1 MQDLERFND
10 DFEPAPVNENEGS
23 KEPVKEK
30 KPFRGFSYKTTNL
43 IEDQNGLNALFKT
56 YALNPETIG
65 SLRGMKRSEMNDL
78 NKIIMHYK
86 SWHLIHCPKLEY
98 YYFLE
103 KVQKMGKSQEVSA
116 HLNKLRNHHKGEEML
131 EEFKEIFGEEVK
143 VEEETP

>member
-10 DFEPAPVNENEGS
+10 DFEPAPANEGS

-30 KPFRGFSYKTTNL
+30 KPFRGFTYKSTNL

-56 YALNPETIG
+56 YTMKPETIG
-65 SLRGMKRSEMNDL
+65 NLRGMKRSEMNDL
-78 NKIIMHYK
+78 NKIIKEYK

-103 KVQKMGKSQEVSA
+103 KV
-116 HLNKLRNHHKGEEML
+116 
-131 EEFKEIFGEEVK
+131 
-143 VEEETP
+143 